1 MIYSKKNSF
10 VEELSVDCKENGN
23 GELKWFVLKL
33 SELFT
38 TGEPVAEDM
47 EIARP

>member
-1 MIYSKKNSF
+1 M
-10 VEELSVDCKENGN
+10 EELSVDCEENGN
-23 GELKWFVLKL
+23 EELKWFVLEL